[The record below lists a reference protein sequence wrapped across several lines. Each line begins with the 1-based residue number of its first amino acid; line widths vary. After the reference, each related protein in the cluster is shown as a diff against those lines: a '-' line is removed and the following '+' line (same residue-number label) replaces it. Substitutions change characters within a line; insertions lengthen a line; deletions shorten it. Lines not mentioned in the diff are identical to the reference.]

1 MRIVLT
7 GGGTAGHVI
16 PFEPLIESLR
26 ALFLE
31 ERGKLP
37 SLLDPEE
44 LELSFLGVVDRHTQE
59 MFATYDVP
67 TTHILSGKLRRYVSG
82 SGLTIIDLL
91 FRLPLGVCIALYHMW
106 KIMPDIVVS
115 KGGFGSVP
123 VVLAAA
129 FYRIPTLLHES
140 DARPGLANRKMIPF
154 ASAVAVGFESTR
166 QYLGK
171 WQYKM
176 FVTGTPIRA
185 QITKVPPDEARKAL
199 GIPKGER
206 VLLVVGGSQGAK
218 QLNEV
223 LLKVLPALIEKMA
236 IIHIAGEQHFPAVS
250 AVAKELLTPS
260 GRKDL
265 YKPFDYLNSDKM
277 ASALAACDGVV
288 SRAGSMLAEIAHL
301 RKPALLI
308 PLANSASDHQRTN
321 AQAFESAGAALVLDP
336 NNLGE
341 NIFRQNVETLMFNDD
356 VRTSLQKNVEIMD
369 IPDASKRIAQLAFQL
384 AQGLAPEKPSLI
396 KKHEVRSKK

>member
-31 ERGKLP
+31 KHAKLP
-37 SLLDPEE
+37 AFVDPQE
-44 LELSFLGVVDRHTQE
+44 LELSFLGVVDLRTQE
-59 MFATYDVP
+59 LFATYDVP
-67 TTHILSGKLRRYVSG
+67 VTHIPSGKLRRYVSG
-82 SGLTIIDLL
+82 SGLNIIDLL
-91 FRLPLGVCIALYHMW
+91 FRLPLGVCLALYQLW
-106 KIMPDIVVS
+106 KIMPDVVIS

-123 VVLAAA
+123 VVMAAA
-129 FYRIPTLLHES
+129 FYRIPILLHES
-140 DARPGLANRKMIPF
+140 DARPGLANKKMLPF
-154 ASAVAVGFESTR
+154 AAIIAVGFENTR

-176 FVTGTPIRA
+176 FVTGTPIRT
-185 QITKVPPDEARKAL
+185 QIAAVPSAEARKSLA
-199 GIPKGER
+199 IPAGER

-223 LLKVLPALIEKMA
+223 LLKVLPALIQKMT
-236 IIHIAGEQHFPAVS
+236 IIHITGEEHYPAVFTIAS
-250 AVAKELLTPS
+250 ELLAS
-260 GRKDL
+260 SDRKNL
-265 YKPFDYLNSDKM
+265 YKPFDYLDSTRIAM
-277 ASALAACDGVV
+277 ALAAADGVV

-308 PLANSASDHQRTN
+308 PLATSAGDHQRTN
-321 AQAFESAGAALVLDP
+321 AQAFEAAGAALVLDP

-356 VRTSLQKNVEIMD
+356 VRTSLQKNAELMD
-369 IPDASKRIAQLAFQL
+369 VPDASRKIAHLAFQL
-384 AQGLAPEKPSLI
+384 AQGLAPQKS
-396 KKHEVRSKK
+396 SAAQTA